1 MFCSKYLRGR
11 AGSLASHR
19 MFFAGGST
27 GPRPRTL
34 GGRERGRALNRGPI
48 TPDRRRAQPQRPPVL
63 AARPPATDRHRAH
76 HAAWRCRNAGE
87 GPWRRL
93 AAQKCRL
100 PSRKI
105 GSSSAE
111 FSITHFS
118 QQNSSLVKSITYGR
132 EPAKIALLLFKFSPT
147 PSATGS
153 GTSAPDRPSRP
164 SAPTPRSLARPG
176 STPTGTGSRT
186 SGRD

>member
-1 MFCSKYLRGR
+1 
-11 AGSLASHR
+11 
-19 MFFAGGST
+19 GG
-27 GPRPRTL
+27 
-34 GGRERGRALNRGPI
+34 ERGRALNRGPI

-63 AARPPATDRHRAH
+63 AARPPAADRHRAH
-76 HAAWRCRNAGE
+76 HAAWRCRNEGE

-118 QQNSSLVKSITYGR
+118 RRNSDLAKSITYAW
-132 EPAKIALLLFKFSPT
+132 EPAKIALLLFKLTLSQPSTLQQIPT
-147 PSATGS
+147 QGS
-153 GTSAPDRPSRP
+153 RIKPVYPYDTSLGGSEVSSFAQPSRVREP
-164 SAPTPRSLARPG
+164 QALRSQLQ
-176 STPTGTGSRT
+176 
-186 SGRD
+186 